1 MDNYCGHSYIK
12 CQHSKCWHFSVYTIK
27 QSNGVNQQD
36 VMTID
41 DNKKTVIKQI
51 FWDMNSLTSE
61 VKDEM
66 VTEQGTNADEYVNW
80 RQAGASRNPKC
91 SVFI

>member
-12 CQHSKCWHFSVYTIK
+12 CQHSKCWHFSDYTIK
-27 QSNGVNQQD
+27 QSNGV
-36 VMTID
+36 MTID
-41 DNKKTVIKQI
+41 NNKKNVIKQI

-66 VTEQGTNADEYVNW
+66 VTEQGTNTGEYVNW
-80 RQAGASRNPKC
+80 RQAGASRKDRKSTRLN
-91 SVFI
+91 SSH

>member
-1 MDNYCGHSYIK
+1 
-12 CQHSKCWHFSVYTIK
+12 
-27 QSNGVNQQD
+27 
-36 VMTID
+36 MTID
-41 DNKKTVIKQI
+41 DNKKNVIKQI

-66 VTEQGTNADEYVNW
+66 VTEQGTNSGEYVNW
-80 RQAGASRNPKC
+80 RQTGASRNPKC

>member
-12 CQHSKCWHFSVYTIK
+12 CQHSKCWHFSDYTIK
-27 QSNGVNQQD
+27 QSNGV
-36 VMTID
+36 MTID
-41 DNKKTVIKQI
+41 NNKKNVIKQI

-66 VTEQGTNADEYVNW
+66 VTEQGTNTGEYVNW